1 MLFLPT
7 YKSLNQVTNDK
18 SQQLSIPIYEITTL
32 EKKMTAFV
40 IPNAIQL
47 STRQA
52 KYTFAS
58 FLSRDTTFDVIYNIW
73 RLARPEDAIANGARS
88 RSSMDGPDS
97 GTASPLGAGV
107 TVGAIGIVAGVNG
120 GGVVAPLRKA
130 TLCACGKDGTHY
142 PETAMDIVTPGTPDR
157 IHNLM
162 FASGFMKDFMA
173 GNQKLLGTDLFFLKS
188 S

>member
-1 MLFLPT
+1 MLSLPT
-7 YKSLNQVTNDK
+7 YKSLIQVTNDK
-18 SQQLSIPIYEITTL
+18 FQQLSIPIYEITTL

-73 RLARPEDAIANGARS
+73 RLARPEDALAIGSRS
-88 RSSMDGPDS
+88 RSSIDGPDGS
-97 GTASPLGAGV
+97 AAGA
-107 TVGAIGIVAGVNG
+107 VGAIGIVAGVN

-142 PETAMDIVTPGTPDR
+142 LEIAMDTVMPGTPDR

-173 GNQKLLGTDLFFLKS
+173 GNQKLLGTDLFFIFQLFIIVF
-188 S
+188 

>member
-1 MLFLPT
+1 MFFLPT
-7 YKSLNQVTNDK
+7 FKSLNQIANDK
-18 SQQLSIPIYEITTL
+18 FQQLSIPIYEITTL

-73 RLARPEDAIANGARS
+73 RLARPEDGIGSRS
-88 RSSMDGPDS
+88 RSSMDGAESGAS
-97 GTASPLGAGV
+97 GTLGAGV
-107 TVGAIGIVAGVNG
+107 AVGAIGIVAGVN

-130 TLCACGKDGTHY
+130 TLCACGKDGSHY
-142 PETAMDIVTPGTPDR
+142 TETAMDTVTPGTPDR

-173 GNQKLLGTDLFFLKS
+173 GNQKLLGADFPFFPRRS
-188 S
+188 